1 MRKSR
6 VRKSAEETRDLMVA
20 AGLHQLQLEG
30 IGLGLD
36 RITLEAACVAA
47 DIPRSSSHSA
57 WAIDDTYSP
66 QVTYQRAVVRAWLLE
81 REDSLFADAA
91 QKALVDLFA
100 DPADPPSASAIV
112 RTSIQSAFEA
122 GFGIGDP
129 DKASEGDYLSTDLAL
144 RYAIASRPDDG
155 TDDEIADWLQQGETS
170 NRRDRI
176 EDSYKPLGTLLGM
189 QPKEAFGELGYELF
203 GIVVASLVEGIGLR
217 NRILPDL
224 NLGQTRYSIGAGEHP
239 ATILEMCVEAM
250 VPIFFEPIPA
260 GG

>member
-1 MRKSR
+1 
-6 VRKSAEETRDLMVA
+6 MVA
-20 AGLHQLQLEG
+20 AGLRQLQLEG

-36 RITLEAACVAA
+36 RITLEAACLTA

-57 WAIDDTYSP
+57 WAIDDSYTP

-91 QKALVDLFA
+91 QSALVDLFA
-100 DPADPPSASAIV
+100 DPENPPSASAIV

-122 GFGIGDP
+122 GFGIDDP
-129 DKASEGDYLSTDLAL
+129 AKASEGDYLSTDLAL
-144 RYAIASRPDDG
+144 RYAIASRPDEG
-155 TDDEIADWLQQGETS
+155 RDDEIAGWLHEGETS

-189 QPKEAFGELGYELF
+189 QPKEAFGELAYELF
-203 GIVVASLVEGIGLR
+203 GIVVATLLEGIGLR

-224 NLGQTRYSIGAGEHP
+224 NLGRARYSTGDGEAP
-239 ATILEMCVEAM
+239 ATVLELCVEAI
-250 VPIFFEPIPA
+250 VPVFFEPVPVDD
-260 GG
+260 